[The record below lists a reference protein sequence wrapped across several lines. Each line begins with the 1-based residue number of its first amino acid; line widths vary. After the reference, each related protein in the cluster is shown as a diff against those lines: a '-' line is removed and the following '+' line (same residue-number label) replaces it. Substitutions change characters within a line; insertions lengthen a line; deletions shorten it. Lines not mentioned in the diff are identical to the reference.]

1 MIGRAVAA
9 WSWRSS
15 TSSSSSSFGTLLHSL
30 PRFNCSSVFVSSDLL
45 SKTLPPLDHI
55 DGVISRAN
63 PMLCMRSQPSI
74 AKFNGFFLGLVSKS
88 KHHSIVI
95 SMCKLEISFGIPPDL
110 YFQHIRLLFLPF
122 ESVEFLTPHFRR
134 FP

>member
-15 TSSSSSSFGTLLHSL
+15 SSSSSFGTLHSL
-30 PRFNCSSVFVSSDLL
+30 PRFNCSSVFVSSDSL

-63 PMLCMRSQPSI
+63 PMLCLRSQPSI

-95 SMCKLEISFGIPPDL
+95 SMCKLEISSGIPLVNSFCHSSRWGFSLPIFGD
-110 YFQHIRLLFLPF
+110 FLKLAVN
-122 ESVEFLTPHFRR
+122 E
-134 FP
+134 